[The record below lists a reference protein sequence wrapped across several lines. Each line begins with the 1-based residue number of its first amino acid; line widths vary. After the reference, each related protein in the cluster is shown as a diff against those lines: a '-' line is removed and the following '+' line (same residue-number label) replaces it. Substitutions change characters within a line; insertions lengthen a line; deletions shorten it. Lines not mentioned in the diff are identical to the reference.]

1 MENRAL
7 LLQLEPHDRG
17 GLLETI
23 LKEKGWDLEVRP
35 LYRGG
40 AFPISLKGYGPILI
54 PGGPLD
60 FHEGQESRY
69 LKEGLRFIRQ
79 ALKIDHPVLGLGLGA
94 LLMARALGA
103 KIRPSAYKEIGWYWI
118 NQTPVARTDPLF
130 SRLDPYLLV
139 FQWHGN
145 TLDLPPEAVCLA
157 GNRAFPNQAFRVGSN
172 AYGLQFHLEITEAI
186 IKDWLSNRV
195 REVAQAAPRA
205 TTPEDILSDTS
216 IYLKR
221 HHHQA
226 RIFFSEYLDRARKQI
241 GRIHQTPL
249 FEQG

>member
-7 LLQLEPHDRG
+7 LLQLEPHDQG

-35 LYRGG
+35 LGRGG
-40 AFPISLKGYGPILI
+40 AFPLSLKEYGPVLIL
-54 PGGPLD
+54 GGPLG
-60 FHEGQESRY
+60 FSEKRETPH

-139 FQWHGN
+139 FQWHGD
-145 TLDLPPEAVCLA
+145 TMDLPPEAVCLA
-157 GNRAFPNQAFRVGSN
+157 GNRAFPNQAFRVGSH

-186 IKDWLSNRV
+186 IKAWLSHRV
-195 REVAQAAPRA
+195 RELTQAAPQS

-216 IYLKR
+216 IYLQR
-221 HHHQA
+221 HHSQA
-226 RIFFSEYLDRARKQI
+226 RIFFSEYLDRAGRQVR
-241 GRIHQTPL
+241 RIH
-249 FEQG
+249 